1 VELLF
6 KDHDDA
12 VWLKDYFAVRGKT
25 IPFTETIFQN
35 QKQYTMTIS
44 EVDTTP
50 LEIQEAII
58 HFIIIKKRNDWVKDI
73 LSELYFYREEEQQ
86 ENVLEIV
93 CGMFKGERKELTS
106 IVGEVDEKGII
117 KKAVSSLSK
126 QEDPISFDSFIKFRL
141 KHYFKC
147 LRGYIDMAI
156 DEYKMEQEY
165 QVFVQMLRDYI
176 QNRKPAKQTIRIYF
190 EEYGEFYHE
199 DFEKMTKRELE
210 ELIDRRLLTNH
221 PVYIDSVIIA
231 PLLSM
236 APASIY
242 LYTDHPD
249 IALIRTI
256 QNIFEERITLL
267 SKEDFWKEKC
277 LYTGDAVNDF

>member
-1 VELLF
+1 MELLL

-25 IPFTETIFQN
+25 IPFAETIFQN

-44 EVDTTP
+44 EVDTAP

-73 LSELYFYREEEQQ
+73 LSELYFYREEEEQ

-117 KKAVSSLSK
+117 KKAVSSLSR

-199 DFEKMTKRELE
+199 DFGKMTKRELE

>member
-1 VELLF
+1 MELLL

-44 EVDTTP
+44 EVDTAP

-73 LSELYFYREEEQQ
+73 LSELYFYKEEEEQ

-117 KKAVSSLSK
+117 KKAVSSLSR

-176 QNRKPAKQTIRIYF
+176 QNRKPANKPFAFILRNMESSIMRIL
-190 EEYGEFYHE
+190 
-199 DFEKMTKRELE
+199 KK
-210 ELIDRRLLTNH
+210 
-221 PVYIDSVIIA
+221 
-231 PLLSM
+231 
-236 APASIY
+236 
-242 LYTDHPD
+242 
-249 IALIRTI
+249 
-256 QNIFEERITLL
+256 
-267 SKEDFWKEKC
+267 
-277 LYTGDAVNDF
+277 

>member
-1 VELLF
+1 VELLL

-12 VWLKDYFAVRGKT
+12 VWLKDYFADRGKT
-25 IPFTETIFQN
+25 IPFSETNFQN
-35 QKQYTMTIS
+35 KKQYTMTIS
-44 EVDTTP
+44 EVDIAP

-73 LSELYFYREEEQQ
+73 VRELYFYREEEEQ

-93 CGMFKGERKELTS
+93 SGMFKGERKELTS

-117 KKAVSSLSK
+117 QKAVSSLSQQK
-126 QEDPISFDSFIKFRL
+126 DPISFDSFIKFRL

-176 QNRKPAKQTIRIYF
+176 QNRKPTKQTVRIYF

-199 DFEKMTKRELE
+199 DFEKITKRELE

-231 PLLSM
+231 PLLSI

-242 LYTDHPD
+242 LYTDNPD

-277 LYTGDAVNDF
+277 LYSGDAVNDF

>member
-1 VELLF
+1 VELLL

-25 IPFTETIFQN
+25 IPFAETIFQN

-44 EVDTTP
+44 EVDTAP

-73 LSELYFYREEEQQ
+73 LSELYFYREEEEQ

-117 KKAVSSLSK
+117 KKAVSSLSR

-199 DFEKMTKRELE
+199 DFGKMTKRELE